1 MRESCMEA
9 GETLHSRAPSL
20 WELKPRQLSSLPP
33 RAGASL
39 LSQCS
44 ASLSWVLSL
53 HVEGNIRDLGVS
65 ARKDWG

>member
-1 MRESCMEA
+1 MRESYMEA
-9 GETLHSRAPSL
+9 GDSLHSRQGSF
-20 WELKPRQLSSLPP
+20 SV
-33 RAGASL
+33 GAEAKASVIAATMGTSL

-53 HVEGNIRDLGVS
+53 HMEGNIRDLGLL

>member
-1 MRESCMEA
+1 MRESCIEA
-9 GETLHSRAPSL
+9 GETSFQGSF
-20 WELKPRQLSSLPP
+20 SV
-33 RAGASL
+33 GAEAKAAVLAATTGTSL

-53 HVEGNIRDLGVS
+53 HMEGNIRDLGVS